1 MKSYSLIAILLFSYT
16 SLYAQYSLAP
26 ISTDLKFSY
35 DDLKRD
41 DGNPNLGLL
50 GTSMN
55 FNLYKGFYLGPSI
68 YSAMGGDLGGL
79 FVIGAN
85 SGFKYPIYKG
95 LSIDTGYFAGGGGGQ
110 NVVENPSGFMSRGH
124 VGLSY
129 NFRYFELGV
138 EYSDVNYPD
147 YGISDKQFALTFSIP
162 GTLLIGSPEYQGDST
177 TDLDSVFSSR
187 GLNFYR
193 TFIGMYQENYFLTN
207 SKDTQGNAL
216 DETMQLIGAKGG
228 VFLNPNIYLGLSS
241 AGAYDSSKNGYMDFY
256 MMLGVQKYFTR
267 RFFYNI
273 EADIG
278 SGGGGSTDTGTGLIY
293 KSSLGLGYAFV
304 PTFSLM
310 LEGGYLT
317 APNGNFEG
325 PFASLGL
332 YYQFFNAGPQ
342 TFTSDV
348 GNGQYTFEGWEISG
362 QTERYINP
370 QRSSNSR
377 EIENIDLAVIEVTKQ
392 INQTFS
398 VKGQA
403 ASAYGGNAGSY
414 ATGMIGPG
422 VQTPAWHE
430 FRLMSDVLI
439 GAAGGGGMD
448 VDSGAV
454 YQPEAGIS
462 FDVTPYISLIA
473 KTGRIIAINGGLDA
487 TTYNAGIV
495 FNFTNLQEGI

>member
-1 MKSYSLIAILLFSYT
+1 MKSYPLIAVFLFSCT
-16 SLYAQYSLAP
+16 PLFAQYSLNSVP
-26 ISTDLKFSY
+26 TDLKFSY

-50 GTSMN
+50 GTSIN

-85 SGFKYPIYKG
+85 AGFKHALYKG

-110 NVVENPSGFMSRGH
+110 NVSSSPSGFMSRAH
-124 VGLSY
+124 AGLSY

-138 EYSDVNYPD
+138 EYADVNYPD
-147 YGISDKQFALTFSIP
+147 YGISDRQFALTFSIP
-162 GTLLIGSPEYQGDST
+162 GTLLVGSPEYQGEST
-177 TDLDSVFSSR
+177 TNLDNVFSSR

-193 TFIGMYQENYFLTN
+193 MFIGMYQESYFLDK
-207 SKDTQGNAL
+207 SKDTQGNEL
-216 DETMQLIGAKGG
+216 NDTMQLVGAKGG
-228 VFLNPNIYLGLSS
+228 VFMNPNIYLGLSTG
-241 AGAYDSSKNGYMDFY
+241 GAYDSSKNGYMDFY
-256 MMLGVQKYFTR
+256 MILGVQKYFTE

-273 EADIG
+273 EGDIG
-278 SGGGGSTDTGTGLIY
+278 SGGGGNTDTGTGIIY
-293 KSSLGLGYAFV
+293 KSSLGLGYSFV
-304 PTFSLM
+304 PAFSLM

-325 PFASLGL
+325 PFTSLGL
-332 YYQFFNAGPQ
+332 YYQFFNSGPQ
-342 TFTSDV
+342 TFTSDA
-348 GNGQYTFEGWEISG
+348 GNGHYTFEGWSISG
-362 QTERYINP
+362 QTERYMNP
-370 QRSSNSR
+370 QRSSVSR
-377 EIENIDLAVIEVTKQ
+377 EGENIDLAVIEFIKD
-392 INQTFS
+392 INTTFS
-398 VKGQA
+398 IKGQA

-422 VQTPAWHE
+422 AQTPSWHG
-430 FRLMSDVLI
+430 FRLMTDVLV
-439 GAAGGGGMD
+439 GAAGGGAMA

-462 FDVTPYISLIA
+462 FDITPYVSLIA
-473 KTGRIIAINGGLDA
+473 KTGRIMAINGGLDA